1 MIGHLPEE
9 FKDIS
14 DIIASM
20 ISRVRPFAYILSFQ
34 GGQNKKLKGTFTFF
48 DNNIKQTE
56 GVMSDIQTRIP
67 NNVLYCVMCG
77 RFTPDQR
84 KLARQRA
91 RVNTE
96 EFMRLYNWM
105 RENNITFV
113 DSPNEPQCPKPVI
126 IEEKKP
132 RWL

>member
-1 MIGHLPEE
+1 
-9 FKDIS
+9 
-14 DIIASM
+14 
-20 ISRVRPFAYILSFQ
+20 
-34 GGQNKKLKGTFTFF
+34 
-48 DNNIKQTE
+48 
-56 GVMSDIQTRIP
+56 MSDIQTRIP

-105 RENNITFV
+105 RENNIMFV
-113 DSPNEPQCPKPVI
+113 DSSNEPQCPKLVI

-132 RWL
+132 RWLG

>member
-1 MIGHLPEE
+1 
-9 FKDIS
+9 
-14 DIIASM
+14 
-20 ISRVRPFAYILSFQ
+20 
-34 GGQNKKLKGTFTFF
+34 
-48 DNNIKQTE
+48 
-56 GVMSDIQTRIP
+56 MSDIQTRIP

-77 RFTPDQR
+77 RFTPDKR

-113 DSPNEPQCPKPVI
+113 DSPNEAQCPKPVI
-126 IEEKKP
+126 TEERKTS
-132 RWL
+132 WL

>member
-67 NNVLYCVMCG
+67 NNALYCIICG
-77 RFTPDQR
+77 RFMPDQR
-84 KLARQRA
+84 ALA
-91 RVNTE
+91 
-96 EFMRLYNWM
+96 
-105 RENNITFV
+105 
-113 DSPNEPQCPKPVI
+113 
-126 IEEKKP
+126 
-132 RWL
+132 

>member
-105 RENNITFV
+105 RQNNIRFA
-113 DSPNEPQCPKPVI
+113 DHPDNP
-126 IEEKKP
+126 
-132 RWL
+132 

>member
-1 MIGHLPEE
+1 
-9 FKDIS
+9 
-14 DIIASM
+14 
-20 ISRVRPFAYILSFQ
+20 
-34 GGQNKKLKGTFTFF
+34 
-48 DNNIKQTE
+48 
-56 GVMSDIQTRIP
+56 MSDIQTRIP

-113 DSPNEPQCPKPVI
+113 DSPNEPQYPKPVI
-126 IEEKKP
+126 IEEKENQDGSDESVNPAIERTCEFKYYFP
-132 RWL
+132 STTEPTKQGGAYDDQIAFATALLEGTQPTLFASS